1 MKLLKQFIIFQI
13 ALVLNLSILNA
24 AGDKGVAK
32 VMKKRGKVFITQT
45 KKKLKKGD
53 WVPEGASITTK
64 SRSFVKLLFIDKS
77 NLTLGAN
84 SQMEIKQ
91 FPKKK
96 AGIINLVNGQ
106 LRSKVSKNYLQI
118 DKKKSKLFI
127 KTKTAAMGVRGTDF
141 QVNYNSK
148 NQNTTLITFEGAVAM
163 GSLSKFKVSDFRQDR
178 LEKVVS
184 SPTSVMVK
192 RGQLSGVMP
201 AIDSKP
207 IAPVKINKKQ
217 LKALENNDGSKMTNA
232 KDKKNKKA
240 KPMARNII
248 PPGVDSKS
256 FSASTNTEVA
266 DQMAKVDSSIRGPAS
281 EAKKKKKIQI
291 SQDTPKGSLKD
302 GGYVDTEN
310 ALYIPP
316 PKNAAMDPMTNEV
329 IVPVQMGSFD
339 KETGMYTNDY
349 YEVDESGNFIEKE
362 DDSLTRLPAST
373 STMDT
378 TNSDMKE
385 VTNVYD
391 VMDEQ
396 MDDTMK
402 MDDTTISLTDPNRT
416 TASTEE
422 DKMMEDTMSDRDD
435 MIETTKDPLSSTNRA
450 VIRVILEKQP

>member
-1 MKLLKQFIIFQI
+1 MKVVKQLTIFLI
-13 ALVLNLSILNA
+13 AMTLNISILNA

-32 VMKKRGKVFITQT
+32 VMKKRGKVFLTQT

-53 WVPEGASITTK
+53 WIPEGAQITTK

-77 NLTLGAN
+77 KLTLGAN
-84 SQMEIKQ
+84 SQMEVQQ

-96 AGIINLVNGQ
+96 AGIINLVRGQ

-141 QVNYNSK
+141 QVNYNPK
-148 NQNTTLITFEGAVAM
+148 NENTTLITFEGAVAM
-163 GSLSKFKVSDFRQDR
+163 GSLTKFKVSNFRQDR

-201 AIDSKP
+201 TVDSKP
-207 IAPVKINKKQ
+207 MAPVKINKKQ
-217 LKALENNDGSKMTNA
+217 LKALESNDGSKVSNN
-232 KDKKNKKA
+232 DNKKGQKK

-256 FSASTNTEVA
+256 FSASTNTEIA
-266 DQMAKVDSSIRGPAS
+266 DQMAKVDSSIRSPAS
-281 EAKKKKKIQI
+281 TDGINKEVAV
-291 SQDTPKGSLKD
+291 SQVGTKGTLKD

-316 PKNAAMDPMTNEV
+316 PKNAAMDPMTNEA
-329 IVPVQMGSFD
+329 IVPVQLGSFD

-349 YEVDESGNFIEKE
+349 YEVDEGGNFTAKE
-362 DDSLTRLPAST
+362 DESITRLPAS
-373 STMDT
+373 
-378 TNSDMKE
+378 NKADMKVTE
-385 VTNVYD
+385 VSNVYD
-391 VMDEQ
+391 VMQEQ

-402 MDDTTISLTDPNRT
+402 IDDNMVVTSNNQPGTNVDSKVMQDAKN
-416 TASTEE
+416 
-422 DKMMEDTMSDRDD
+422 DRDE
-435 MIETTKDPLSSTNRA
+435 MIDTIKNPLNSSSRA
-450 VIRVILEKQP
+450 VIKVILDRQDP